1 MGTVYRR
8 EYSHIIREM
17 YGKELQEKYALFRRF
32 QKKPEKVFMR
42 GMEVLAGLW
51 NTRVVFDKLEAYDI
65 DKLFE
70 VQKCGMIHLFECIFN
85 NRDMVYAQ
93 GKNPTRYPERLDA
106 IAEKNQR
113 LKGSWEKIISE
124 VPKLINEMDK
134 FLITCP
140 PEEIVIVQTY
150 AFVESKN
157 PKNCYRLEMSR
168 LGIDDRIRVL
178 KYSASMDFLVLSV
191 NALRQKSA
199 ASSWNRHSMSSES

>member
-1 MGTVYRR
+1 
-8 EYSHIIREM
+8 
-17 YGKELQEKYALFRRF
+17 
-32 QKKPEKVFMR
+32 MR

-199 ASSWNRHSMSSES
+199 ASSWNRHSMSSEI